1 MASKQE
7 LQERAK
13 DREKKNNMTKA
24 ELIEIGK
31 LIRQERQNLNP
42 PLTQKQLAEKLKIHE
57 STMGAIEQ
65 GRRSISLEI
74 KNKLISIFGKNI
86 FDTNIFEEIEEC
98 IDTYIETIDEF
109 DYVIYSLYIKFYKNM
124 FNEEELEKFRK
135 RIKNSKKKLI
145 NNGTTP
151 KRINALLKKLI
162 YSIPKIDESLQ
173 KNIEMMKNIKIP
185 KDLPTFLKPFFD
197 IQPYK
202 NCFEMLH
209 KLDKKSIITN
219 YKIPVFDSVHLDK
232 RNIYMSEVYGSHNI
246 NKDLFY
252 DQYDYIG
259 IFLTTPSLNPTLK
272 YISNKYNTCNI
283 ITVKLSNYF
292 YNNTDVI
299 ISINDIWYIKNI
311 CIDNSKIILSNPCSI
326 NSDKQEYCKED
337 IKKFNIKIIGT
348 IVDIYFNNT
357 YKCKSIKPYTL
368 SIL

>member
-13 DREKKNNMTKA
+13 DREIKNNMTKA

-31 LIRQERQNLNP
+31 LIREERHNLNP

-65 GRRSISLEI
+65 GRRSISLEL

-86 FDTNIFEEIEEC
+86 FDTNIFEQLEEP
-98 IDTYIETIDEF
+98 IGAYIKTIDEF

-124 FNEEELEKFRK
+124 FNEKELEKFRK

-145 NNGTTP
+145 NSGTTT
-151 KRINALLKKLI
+151 KRINALIKKLI
-162 YSIPKIDESLQ
+162 YSIPNIDKSLQ
-173 KNIEMMKNIKIP
+173 KNIENIKKP
-185 KDLPTFLKPFFD
+185 TDLSTFFD
-197 IQPYK
+197 MQPYK
-202 NCFEMLH
+202 NCFEMLN

-219 YKIPVFDSVHLDK
+219 YKIPVFDSVYLDK
-232 RNIYMSEVYGSHNI
+232 TNIYMSEVYGSHNI

-252 DQYDYIG
+252 DQYDYVG

-272 YISNKYNTCNI
+272 YISNKYNTGNI
-283 ITVKLSNYF
+283 ITVRLSNYF

-299 ISINDIWYIKNI
+299 ISINGIWYIKSI
-311 CIDNSKIILSNPCSI
+311 CIDNFKVILSNPCSI
-326 NSDKQEYCKED
+326 NSDKQEYCRED

-357 YKCKSIKPYTL
+357 FKYKSIKPYTL
-368 SIL
+368 QIL